1 MTRKDSR
8 YLFAGQMLAALL
20 RWPQATFASKV
31 EIDAAQKQAV
41 VTREI
46 DGGLETLRLRLPAV
60 VTTDLRLN
68 EPRYATLPNIMK
80 AKKKP
85 IQQLTPEVRLSPAR
99 LYLMSPCAVPAR
111 LVAVCYVRQESVEKV
126 LWTVANSRTW
136 LEVDLLAGAG
146 SRRYTQA
153 TDSQSGGTS
162 KAESWHHGKLH

>member
-1 MTRKDSR
+1 
-8 YLFAGQMLAALL
+8 MLAALL

-31 EIDAAQKQAV
+31 EIDAAQRQAV

-85 IQQLTPEVRLSPAR
+85 IQQLTPEVQSICRNRTLCFLVHSLLVCSAACQDRLP
-99 LYLMSPCAVPAR
+99 L
-111 LVAVCYVRQESVEKV
+111 
-126 LWTVANSRTW
+126 
-136 LEVDLLAGAG
+136 
-146 SRRYTQA
+146 
-153 TDSQSGGTS
+153 
-162 KAESWHHGKLH
+162 

>member
-1 MTRKDSR
+1 ML
-8 YLFAGQMLAALL
+8 YAGQMLAALL

-31 EIDAAQKQAV
+31 EIDTAQKQAV

-85 IQQLTPEVRLSPAR
+85 IQQLTPEVRPAACQDGMH
-99 LYLMSPCAVPAR
+99 YISLMRCIV
-111 LVAVCYVRQESVEKV
+111 VHRQSI
-126 LWTVANSRTW
+126 L
-136 LEVDLLAGAG
+136 
-146 SRRYTQA
+146 
-153 TDSQSGGTS
+153 
-162 KAESWHHGKLH
+162 